1 LSKSHLEKGEKKM
14 KTADGVKIIYR
25 CDVCGRIKPFDQ
37 WVKATPAEQKAVYDQ
52 GHIAFIQSVCPNCER
67 KK

>member
-1 LSKSHLEKGEKKM
+1 M